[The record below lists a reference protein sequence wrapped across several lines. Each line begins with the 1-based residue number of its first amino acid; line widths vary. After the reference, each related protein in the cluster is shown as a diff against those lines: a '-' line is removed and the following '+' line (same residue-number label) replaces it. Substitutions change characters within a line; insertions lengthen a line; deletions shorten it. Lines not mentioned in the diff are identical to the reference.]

1 MSKYD
6 GCMPIVT
13 VLILLASAGAHA
25 AWNIRLK
32 GAKDPE
38 AAAMIAVIVPG
49 VLAGAAAFVG
59 WSAGAL
65 SVSLFGLCLG
75 VAAGLAELAYFV
87 TLASAYAQA
96 PISTVY
102 PIVRGINPLIAI
114 CIGIGLLGERLV
126 GLQPIGVLAIVA
138 GLLIV
143 RPPWAAQGGGMS
155 RGALATALLAGLLS
169 AVGSAIER
177 VGTQEVGPVGF
188 LALTWGVTG
197 SAYFLVARQRGIPAT
212 TTPSL
217 LATGL
222 LIIGGHLLVMV
233 ALSVAPLSIVVP
245 FRESAVLLVSGW
257 GIVRARE
264 VARPA
269 DVALRLT
276 GAVCIVAGA
285 LLIALG

>member
-1 MSKYD
+1 MRKYD

-13 VLILLASAGAHA
+13 VLVLLASAGAHA

-59 WSAGAL
+59 WAAGAL
-65 SVSLFGLCLG
+65 SVSLLGLCLG

-197 SAYFLVARQRGIPAT
+197 AAYFLVARHRGIPAT

-269 DVALRLT
+269 DVALRLA

>member
-1 MSKYD
+1 MRKYD

-13 VLILLASAGAHA
+13 VLVLLASAGAHA

-65 SVSLFGLCLG
+65 SVSLLGLCLG

-197 SAYFLVARQRGIPAT
+197 SAYFLVARHRGIPAT

-269 DVALRLT
+269 DVALRLA

>member
-1 MSKYD
+1 
-6 GCMPIVT
+6 MPIVT
-13 VLILLASAGAHA
+13 ALVLLASAGAHA

-49 VLAGAAAFVG
+49 VLVGAAAFVA
-59 WSAGAL
+59 WSAGTF
-65 SVSLFGLCLG
+65 SVSLFGLCLSG
-75 VAAGLAELAYFV
+75 AAGLAELAYFV

-126 GLQPIGVLAIVA
+126 GLQPIGVVAIVT
-138 GLLIV
+138 GLLIL
-143 RPPWAAQGGGMS
+143 RPPWAAHGSGHGSGMS
-155 RGALATALLAGLLS
+155 HAALATALLAGLLS

-197 SAYFLVARQRGIPAT
+197 SAYFLIARHRGIPAT

-217 LATGL
+217 LTTGL
-222 LIIGGHLLVMV
+222 LIICGHLLVMV

-264 VARPA
+264 ASRPA
-269 DVALRLT
+269 DVVLRLA
-276 GAVCIVAGA
+276 GAACIVTGA

>member
-1 MSKYD
+1 MRKYD

-13 VLILLASAGAHA
+13 VLVLLASAGAHA

-65 SVSLFGLCLG
+65 SVSLLGLCLG

-143 RPPWAAQGGGMS
+143 RPPWAAQGGGMT

-197 SAYFLVARQRGIPAT
+197 SAYFLVARHRGIPAT

-269 DVALRLT
+269 DVALRLA

>member
-1 MSKYD
+1 MRKYD

-13 VLILLASAGAHA
+13 VLVLLASAGAHA

-59 WSAGAL
+59 WAAGAL
-65 SVSLFGLCLG
+65 SVSLLGLCLG

-197 SAYFLVARQRGIPAT
+197 SAYFLVARHRGIPAT

-269 DVALRLT
+269 DVALRLA